1 MKTNPILM
9 KGTKG
14 APIQKN
20 MHPSALKFGPG
31 KKKKEIVYG
40 PVTLPEVK
48 VSANPTY
55 QGGMLKE
62 VAVSAARIGGGMKKT
77 TQKTKE

>member
-31 KKKKEIVYG
+31 KKKKEIIYG
-40 PVTLPEVK
+40 PVELPGVTVTE
-48 VSANPTY
+48 
-55 QGGMLKE
+55 
-62 VAVSAARIGGGMKKT
+62 KKT
-77 TQKTKE
+77 TQKTKEFKKK

>member
-20 MHPSALKFGPG
+20 MHSSALKFGPG
-31 KKKKEIVYG
+31 KKKKEIIYG
-40 PVTLPEVK
+40 PVTLPEVTVTAPRLGRK
-48 VSANPTY
+48 QTI
-55 QGGMLKE
+55 KE
-62 VAVSAARIGGGMKKT
+62 R
-77 TQKTKE
+77 E

>member
-40 PVTLPEVK
+40 GTLPEVT

-55 QGGMLKE
+55 QGGTLPE
-62 VAVSAARIGGGMKKT
+62 VTVTANPPRLGRKQTITKK
-77 TQKTKE
+77 

>member
-31 KKKKEIVYG
+31 KKKKEI
-40 PVTLPEVK
+40 
-48 VSANPTY
+48 TY
-55 QGGMLKE
+55 DGGLLKE
-62 VAVSAARIGGGMKKT
+62 VAVSAARIGGAKKT
-77 TQKTKE
+77 TQKMGEPNKEK

>member
-20 MHPSALKFGPG
+20 MHSSALKFGPG
-31 KKKKEIVYG
+31 KKKKEIIYG
-40 PVTLPEVK
+40 PVELPEVTVTEK
-48 VSANPTY
+48 
-55 QGGMLKE
+55 
-62 VAVSAARIGGGMKKT
+62 
-77 TQKTKE
+77 TQKPPRLGRKQTIKEIE